1 MFEDKNEDIKEE
13 EKAPETEEEM
23 PETEEKAPE
32 AEEQIHEA
40 EEPKET
46 AWVNPNER
54 AKIYMQ
60 NPPMG
65 GYSYNQGNQN
75 AYQYNQNN
83 APTPKKKT
91 KTKTV
96 LLCAAIALVCV
107 IAAGAVFGL
116 SGYITNRIIEPSKET
131 VSPQSPDIGTTDTI
145 LHHSED
151 ESSTEYSVEDIV
163 ESCLPSV
170 VSITNR
176 GVSEIMTFF
185 GQYQQE
191 SLSSGTGIIIGK
203 NDTELLIVTNY
214 HVVADSKELTVIFDH
229 DEDEESDKNSSYMNL
244 AKLKGYDA
252 DKDVAVIAV
261 NLSDIK
267 SDTMDRIAIATL
279 GSSENIRMGS
289 SVIAIGNALGYG
301 QSTTRG
307 IISAVGREITVQNAQ
322 GVEVTNR
329 YIQTDAAI
337 NQGNS
342 GGALLNMKGEVIG
355 INSAK
360 ISSTGVEGMGYAIPI
375 SDVEELIGSLMNMK
389 TRNEVAEEQRGYL
402 GITGD
407 NVSSE
412 ASEAYGIPVGAIVKE
427 VVENSPADKA
437 GIRKR
442 DVIVKVD
449 GMNVSTMQALSER
462 LAYYA
467 AGEEVPM
474 TVMRPGEYDY
484 EEIEITVKLGTK
496 AEAGID

>member
-13 EKAPETEEEM
+13 KM
-23 PETEEKAPE
+23 PE
-32 AEEQIHEA
+32 AEEQMPEAEEPVPAEEEKMPEA
-40 EEPKET
+40 EEPKEPE
-46 AWVNPNER
+46 WVNPNER
-54 AKIYMQ
+54 AKLYMQ
-60 NPPMG
+60 NPPTG
-65 GYSYNQGNQN
+65 GYSYNQESQQ
-75 AYQYNQNN
+75 AYQYNQNS
-83 APTPKKKT
+83 APTPKKKN

-96 LLCAAIALVCV
+96 LVCAAIVLVCA

-116 SGYITNRIIEPSKET
+116 SGYITRSTIGPSSET

-145 LHHSED
+145 LHHSEN

-229 DEDEESDKNSSYMNL
+229 DESEENSKNSSYMNI
-244 AKLKGYDA
+244 AHLKGYDA

-261 NLSDIK
+261 NLTDIK

-279 GSSENIRMGS
+279 GSSKNIRMGS

-307 IISAVGREITVQNAQ
+307 IISAVDREITVQNAQ
-322 GVEVTNR
+322 GVAVTNK

-337 NQGNS
+337 NEGNS

-375 SDVEELIGSLMNMK
+375 SDVEELIGNLMNMK
-389 TRNEVAEEQRGYL
+389 TRNEVAEESRGYL

-412 ASEAYGIPVGAIVKE
+412 ASEVYGIPVGAIVTE
-427 VVENSPADKA
+427 VAENSPAEKA

-467 AGEEVPM
+467 AGETVPI

-484 EEIEITVKLGTK
+484 EEIELKVKLGSK
-496 AEAGID
+496 EEAGID

>member
-13 EKAPETEEEM
+13 KTPETEEQMPESEEAAPETEEQM
-23 PETEEKAPE
+23 P
-32 AEEQIHEA
+32 EA

-54 AKIYMQ
+54 AKNYMQ

-65 GYSYNQGNQN
+65 GYSYNQSSQQ
-75 AYQYNQNN
+75 AYQYNQGN
-83 APTPKKKT
+83 APAPKKKS
-91 KTKTV
+91 KAKRV
-96 LLCAAIALVCV
+96 LVCAAIVLVCA

-116 SGYITNRIIEPSKET
+116 SGYITRSIIGPSNET
-131 VSPQSPDIGTTDTI
+131 VSTQSPDIGTTDAI
-145 LHHSED
+145 LHHSEN

-163 ESCLPSV
+163 ESNLPSV

-214 HVVADSKELTVIFDH
+214 HVVADSKELTVIFNH
-229 DEDEESDKNSSYMNL
+229 DESEESDKNSSYMNI
-244 AKLKGYDA
+244 AHLKGYDA

-267 SDTMDRIAIATL
+267 SNTMDRIAIATL

-307 IISAVGREITVQNAQ
+307 IIRAVGREITVQNAQ
-322 GVEVTNR
+322 GVEVTNK

-337 NQGNS
+337 NAGNS

-389 TRNEVAEEQRGYL
+389 TRNEVAEEQRGFL
-402 GITGD
+402 GITGE

-412 ASEAYGIPVGAIVKE
+412 ASEVYGIPVGAIVTE
-427 VVENSPADKA
+427 VVENSPAEKA
-437 GIRKR
+437 GIRRR

-467 AGEEVPM
+467 AGETVPI

-484 EEIEITVKLGTK
+484 EEIEIKVKLGSK